1 MNLNVAIDS
10 EVINIDG
17 AVTKFLGKDAFKYK
31 VKVSKLFLFSSFFLF
46 YFR

>member
-31 VKVSKLFLFSSFFLF
+31 VKN
-46 YFR
+46 